1 MRRSCLHK
9 RPLAQCELGSCMGPC
24 AVCCCRVS
32 SQPAGSV
39 FTAGLAESA
48 VADDSER
55 IVEIFTAFHGPRPS
69 ERWGE
74 MFTRRCK
81 DVTLAAGLED
91 CTRHDMGTSLH
102 GLSTSRGPL
111 IARVRTLLLRPRVFE
126 KGSVAFREDRWKS
139 AQPQAQG
146 TDQVRATRVTHTWQT
161 TESFLSE
168 VRMRGS
174 SGVQHGTVPDS
185 ISDDGLVRDAGEGCW
200 QGEVVGRP
208 AVPEGEL
215 CGNGEAVRGDPG
227 ALAWEA
233 LLSWVFQR
241 MLQVRSQ
248 LVLPSGRPPMTL
260 LRGRSCNAMSGD
272 RRRVRSLGVAE
283 GHRFLC

>member
-81 DVTLAAGLED
+81 DVTL
-91 CTRHDMGTSLH
+91 
-102 GLSTSRGPL
+102 
-111 IARVRTLLLRPRVFE
+111 VFE

-233 LLSWVFQR
+233 DIHDRHETLGLAELGLPEDAAGALAACTSLWAAADDAAARPELQRDVRRPSPCAKFGGCRRTSISVLSLHKAARTLPQPRKRGALDRQGR
-241 MLQVRSQ
+241 M
-248 LVLPSGRPPMTL
+248 
-260 LRGRSCNAMSGD
+260 
-272 RRRVRSLGVAE
+272 
-283 GHRFLC
+283 

>member
-81 DVTLAAGLED
+81 DVTLAAGLEVA
-91 CTRHDMGTSLH
+91 MLFS
-102 GLSTSRGPL
+102 S
-111 IARVRTLLLRPRVFE
+111 RTLLLRPRVFE

>member
-81 DVTLAAGLED
+81 DVTL
-91 CTRHDMGTSLH
+91 
-102 GLSTSRGPL
+102 
-111 IARVRTLLLRPRVFE
+111 VFE

>member
-74 MFTRRCK
+74 
-81 DVTLAAGLED
+81 
-91 CTRHDMGTSLH
+91 
-102 GLSTSRGPL
+102 
-111 IARVRTLLLRPRVFE
+111 ITLLLRPRVFE